1 MQLNPTQF
9 FHASDPSRTLTFS
22 NPADRRYYIDF
33 SAVRGGSIIR
43 RLERVITRA
52 EPDKPTCQLFTG
64 HIGCGKSTELRRLQ
78 AELENQGFHVVYF
91 ESTEDLDMAN
101 VDISDILLAIARQIS
116 RNLEALD
123 IQIQSSRFRR
133 FLQGAWEVIQ
143 DVLHPDITGLS
154 LQAPEVEVPL
164 LGVKPAKDIGFSVK
178 EGEYS
183 LSFGIGELTGRVRN
197 DAGMRS
203 LLRQYLEPRVNQMLE
218 VINGELLEPAH
229 KKLQQMG
236 KQGLVV
242 IVDNLDRVDNRQKEG
257 SKRTLP
263 EYLFVDR
270 GDQLRQ
276 LQCHV
281 IYTILLNLA
290 FSNEFELLKNRL
302 GDVKR
307 LPMIPIQRQDGSDFA
322 EGMGLLKQM
331 VLARAFPDVSEEARL
346 QGIDQLFDQP
356 AMLERLC
363 QISGGHSRNLLRILR
378 RCLEEDDPPITQDCL
393 ERAIREHRDDLSLAI
408 TDDEWALIQQVTQQQ
423 KVSGEDGHHTLL
435 RSLFVFEY
443 DDPTEG
449 RWFAVNPALRET
461 KKFRSIQSSKHQTI
475 P

>member
-1 MQLNPTQF
+1 M
-9 FHASDPSRTLTFS
+9 
-22 NPADRRYYIDF
+22 
-33 SAVRGGSIIR
+33 
-43 RLERVITRA
+43 
-52 EPDKPTCQLFTG
+52 
-64 HIGCGKSTELRRLQ
+64 
-78 AELENQGFHVVYF
+78 
-91 ESTEDLDMAN
+91 
-101 VDISDILLAIARQIS
+101 
-116 RNLEALD
+116 
-123 IQIQSSRFRR
+123 
-133 FLQGAWEVIQ
+133 
-143 DVLHPDITGLS
+143 
-154 LQAPEVEVPL
+154 QAPEIEVPII
-164 LGVKPAKDIGFSVK
+164 GAKPAKDIGLSVS

-183 LSFGIGELTGRVRN
+183 LSFGIGELTGRVRG
-197 DAGMRS
+197 DTGMRS
-203 LLRQYLEPRVNQMLE
+203 LLRQYLEPRVNEMLR
-218 VINGELLEPAH
+218 VINQELLIPAQQR
-229 KKLQQMG
+229 LQQMD

-276 LQCHV
+276 LHCHV
-281 IYTILLNLA
+281 IYTIPLNLA

-307 LPMIPIQRQDGSDFA
+307 LPMVPIQRQDGSDLA
-322 EGMGLLKQM
+322 TGMALLKQM
-331 VLARAFPDVSEEARL
+331 VLARAFPDADATERL
-346 QGIDQLFDQP
+346 QGVEQIFEQP
-356 AMLERLC
+356 TMLERLC

-378 RCLEEDDPPITQDCL
+378 RCLEEDDPPITHDCL

-408 TDDEWALIQQVTQQQ
+408 TSDEWALIQEVTQQQ

-449 RWFAVNPALRET
+449 RWFAVNPVLRET
-461 KKFRSIQSSKHQTI
+461 KKFRSLQAANHQTI